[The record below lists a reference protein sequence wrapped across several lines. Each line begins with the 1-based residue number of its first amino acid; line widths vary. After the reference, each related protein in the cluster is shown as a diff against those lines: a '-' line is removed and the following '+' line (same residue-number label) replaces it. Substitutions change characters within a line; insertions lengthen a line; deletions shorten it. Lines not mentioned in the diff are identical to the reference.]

1 MLIFPKF
8 IHGFMTNSIKKSWT
22 VSSEA
27 VRIPI
32 FLQGSAVVFGGGLFV
47 WWCLTIASRLV
58 SWRGLRT
65 RRAVSGGGHLL
76 S

>member
-1 MLIFPKF
+1 MFRVLGMYNFGGRSDSK
-8 IHGFMTNSIKKSWT
+8 
-22 VSSEA
+22 
-27 VRIPI
+27 

-65 RRAVSGGGHLL
+65 RRAVSGGHLL